1 MLPFG
6 LWLVDLDGF
15 GYDAGWVQAALVLFV
30 AVAVLGAAGDR
41 RPKRARLVASRL
53 AREHEDESEELRALL
68 DDPLSRA
75 LNYLSALLVL
85 AIVVLMVFKPA

>member
-1 MLPFG
+1 M
-6 LWLVDLDGF
+6 
-15 GYDAGWVQAALVLFV
+15 LFV
-30 AVAVLGAAGDR
+30 AVVVLGAAGGR

>member
-1 MLPFG
+1 MGQAIG
-6 LWLVDLDGF
+6 LAF
-15 GYDAGWVQAALVLFV
+15 SAQ
-30 AVAVLGAAGDR
+30 
-41 RPKRARLVASRL
+41 
-53 AREHEDESEELRALL
+53 EHEDESEELRALL